1 MVLIRRE
8 VHPREKAIPRD
19 RFFVPRDGNPVPR
32 EKFPVP
38 RDGIPVPYGTVNFPV
53 IGTVNDGI
61 IIYCTYFLKMLN
73 IKKEQNDEKQLS
85 AS

>member
-19 RFFVPRDGNPVPR
+19 RFFVPRDGNPIPR

-38 RDGIPVPYGTVNFPV
+38 RDGIPVPCGTVNFPV
-53 IGTVNDGI
+53 IGTVYIMYKTPAELKPQNLFSIEYGSLKNI
-61 IIYCTYFLKMLN
+61 I
-73 IKKEQNDEKQLS
+73 
-85 AS
+85 